1 MKEKYNILLNKPII
15 SIGDIDD
22 LMFQVDKV
30 LMEIQRVTE
39 SRESWRKKY
48 KELNVKNVQNRKK
61 KD

>member
-1 MKEKYNILLNKPII
+1 LKEKYNILLNKPII